1 MTQDETR
8 EAAARLYAEAAGEL
22 QLAAEHCLVASRHF
36 SEGVVPRGAA
46 HAWAARGHVLNA
58 EALLGE
64 QAREHASRSVPQAD

>member
-1 MTQDETR
+1 VTRDEAMETT
-8 EAAARLYAEAAGEL
+8 ARLYAEAAGEL

-58 EALLGE
+58 EALLDE

>member
-1 MTQDETR
+1 VTRDEAMETT
-8 EAAARLYAEAAGEL
+8 ARLYAEAAGEL

-46 HAWAARGHVLNA
+46 HA
-58 EALLGE
+58 EALLDE